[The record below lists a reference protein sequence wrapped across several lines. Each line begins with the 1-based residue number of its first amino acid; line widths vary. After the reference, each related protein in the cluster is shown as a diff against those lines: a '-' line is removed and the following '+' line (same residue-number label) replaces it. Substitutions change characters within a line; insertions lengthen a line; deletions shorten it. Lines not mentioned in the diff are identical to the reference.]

1 MARQPTIKD
10 VALRAGVSF
19 KTVSRV
25 LNGEPHVREALKDR
39 ITAAVAELGY
49 RPNVAAR
56 GLIGAPSRL
65 IGFLFDNP
73 NFGYVAEAELGTLL
87 GCREAGYFVA
97 VESLD
102 NSAHAGRQIEQ
113 ILSSL
118 RVDGLILTP
127 PISDNPE
134 AIAAIE
140 RLGVRYV
147 LISPQADI
155 TGAASIRVDDEDGAW
170 TLTRRLLDLGHRRI
184 GFVEGP
190 PDHGASHLRL
200 QGYRRAMAEGGGA
213 QDPDLVVPGAFTL
226 DSGLHAGRAL
236 LALPGRPTAIFASN
250 DQMAFGVIAAA
261 RERGLEIPGDL
272 SVAGFDDTRS
282 ARMSS
287 PPLTTVRQPIAD
299 MCSAAVG
306 MLIAAAS
313 GDLEPSRALS
323 MATELVERG
332 STAPL

>member
-10 VALRAGVSF
+10 VALKAGVSF

-25 LNGEPHVREALKDR
+25 LNGEPHVREELKTR
-39 ITAAVAELGY
+39 ITAAVTELGY

-65 IGFLFDNP
+65 IGFLYDNP
-73 NFGYVAEAELGTLL
+73 NFGYVTEAELGSLL

-102 NSAHAGRQIEQ
+102 SSVDASRQIAQ

-127 PISDNPE
+127 PISDNAE

-147 LISPQADI
+147 LIAPQADI
-155 TGAASIRVDDEDGAW
+155 AGAASIRVDDEDGACA
-170 TLTRRLLDLGHRRI
+170 LTRRLLDLGHRRI

-200 QGYRRAMAEGGGA
+200 QGYRRAMAERGLDP
-213 QDPDLVVPGAFTL
+213 DPDLVAPGAFTL

-236 LALPGRPTAIFASN
+236 LGLAERPTAIFASN
-250 DQMAFGVIAAA
+250 DQMAFGVMAAA
-261 RERGLEIPGDL
+261 RERGLDIPKAL

-299 MCSAAVG
+299 MCAAAAR
-306 MLIAAAS
+306 MLIAAAN
-313 GDLEPSRALS
+313 GDLEPYRSLS
-323 MATELVERG
+323 MITELIERG
-332 STAPL
+332 SVAAR

>member
-10 VALRAGVSF
+10 VALKAGVSF

-25 LNGEPHVREALKDR
+25 LNGEPHVREALRGR

-65 IGFLFDNP
+65 IGFLYDNP

-97 VESLD
+97 VEPMD
-102 NSAHAGRQIEQ
+102 NSTDAGRQIEQ

-127 PISDNPE
+127 PISDNAE
-134 AIAAIE
+134 AIATIE

-147 LISPQADI
+147 LIAPRAEVA
-155 TGAASIRVDDEDGAW
+155 GAAGIRVGDEDGAY

-200 QGYRRAMAEGGGA
+200 QGYRRAMAERGCDL
-213 QDPDLVVPGAFTL
+213 DPDLVAPGAFTL

-236 LALPGRPTAIFASN
+236 LGLSKRPTAVFASN

-261 RERGLEIPGDL
+261 HELGLEIPMEL

-282 ARMSS
+282 ARMNW

-299 MCSAAVG
+299 MCAAAVR
-306 MLIAAAS
+306 MLIAAAN
-313 GDLEPSRALS
+313 GDLEPYRSLS
-323 MATELVERG
+323 MTTELIERG
-332 STAPL
+332 STAAP